1 MSREQLVKALES
13 LGLSQTDVEI
23 YLSLLREPEKAKG
36 IVNTLEI
43 SRQQIYRSLKNL
55 RAKGLVI
62 ATSTR
67 PAQFS
72 AVSLERI
79 LDLVMAVA
87 TEEAKTLQ
95 ASKKE
100 LLSTWRSMIEK
111 NSPNS

>member
-36 IVNTLEI
+36 IVNMLEI
-43 SRQQIYRSLKNL
+43 SRGQTYRSLKNL

-87 TEEAKTLQ
+87 TEQAKTLQ

-100 LLSTWRSMIEK
+100 LLSTWRSMIE